1 MHKIRARERGPA
13 TGVQSCGMPRK
24 ILVVDDAEDVRHW
37 LRLTLEARGWE
48 VADADCGEQALKL
61 FDADGAPSLIVLDHM
76 MPGLS
81 GIEVAEEL
89 RARGYD
95 RPIVL
100 FSAYLS
106 ASMSADL
113 RRLGLVSVSKVDH
126 TALFRV
132 IDAAA
137 TAPADPGP
145 GGTST

>member
-1 MHKIRARERGPA
+1 
-13 TGVQSCGMPRK
+13 MPRR

-48 VADADCGEQALKL
+48 VVEAASGEEAVEA
-61 FDADGAPSLIVLDHM
+61 FDGFDGDGSPELVVLDHM
-76 MPGLS
+76 MPGMS
-81 GIEVAEEL
+81 GLDVAEVL
-89 RARGYD
+89 REQGYE

-106 ASMSADL
+106 AGMSADL
-113 RRLGLVSVSKVDH
+113 RRLHLISVSKVDH

-132 IDAAA
+132 IDRAA
-137 TAPADPGP
+137 TAPAGPAP